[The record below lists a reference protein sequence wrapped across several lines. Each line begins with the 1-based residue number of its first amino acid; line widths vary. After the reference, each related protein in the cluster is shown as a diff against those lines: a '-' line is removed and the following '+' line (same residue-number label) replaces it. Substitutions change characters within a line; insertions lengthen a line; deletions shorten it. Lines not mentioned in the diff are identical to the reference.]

1 MKRIGCM
8 CVALSA
14 LFVLDSHGAGIADW
28 SDSARRCL
36 ENYATAKVTASTK
49 DVEDTQ
55 GRWDKSEAENADVR
69 LSEDL
74 LLFKDDEGNV
84 HKLPISVKANGKW
97 KWGDGVSAN
106 WLINEHGGTTENSW
120 LNARLTVQ
128 QNGSVIKELNFDI
141 MGSTIVVNKMN
152 LGDLSMSAK
161 SSNIFFLDNDA
172 TCRSAILA
180 AENSAV
186 CVSNNIGKIGHF
198 QLFTHNGVVY
208 DKTGEVLDNDLVNQF
223 GKFIAKH
230 NDWLDNLKN
239 NQEILV
245 SVNAKHVN
253 AEGVDVRFV
262 DNSNIEE
269 LTANE
274 KHVLFEKPADDK
286 EKQVTILENI
296 RRYFN
301 PAEQRSVVIQS
312 GVQQGTHSLTDED
325 PNLLV
330 LHNILKPY
338 AKDSDEASKAP
349 NLLSVVKKENGD
361 YAFAS
366 YNLND
371 AVEIRKD
378 GQYLVADSSIENR
391 KTKVLREKDSFDA
404 RTLLKTILK
413 AKNPSIV
420 FFGDSKRDLVVAYR
434 KVDNDYVFFL
444 KDDRDAKN
452 YTFSWAVDDVLS
464 HQLKQLQ
471 DKQAPFSFAD
481 YARADE
487 WDGDE
492 NDKKG
497 TVPTQPVAK
506 TTGQGDDK
514 SDLSYEEKQK
524 LYGGTKQ
531 QNKS

>member
-1 MKRIGCM
+1 M

-14 LFVLDSHGAGIADW
+14 LFVLNSYGAGIADW
-28 SDSARRCL
+28 SDSAKHCL
-36 ENYATAKVTASTK
+36 EKYATAGVTASDK
-49 DVEDTQ
+49 DVEDTRD
-55 GRWDKSEAENADVR
+55 RWNGSEARNANIV
-69 LSEDL
+69 LSGIGAVINNASDL
-74 LLFKDDEGNV
+74 QRQSKQQGNWL
-84 HKLPISVKANGKW
+84 HTI
-97 KWGDGVSAN
+97 WGDVN
-106 WLINEHGGTTENSW
+106 NPLLEYDTYE
-120 LNARLTVQ
+120 
-128 QNGSVIKELNFDI
+128 D
-141 MGSTIVVNKMN
+141 TIVITKMR
-152 LGDLSMSAK
+152 LADLSIAVNYK
-161 SSNIFFLDNDA
+161 NIVFLDNDA
-172 TCRSAILA
+172 TCKSAILA

-186 CVSNNIGKIGHF
+186 CVSNNIGEIGHF
-198 QLFTHNGVVY
+198 QLFTYRGMVY
-208 DKTGEVLDNDLVNQF
+208 DKVQGVDNLVNKF
-223 GKFIAKH
+223 GKFIAK
-230 NDWLDNLKN
+230 NSDWLNNLQQN
-239 NQEILV
+239 REMLV
-245 SVNAKHVN
+245 SVNAKQVKV
-253 AEGVDVRFV
+253 EDVDVRFM
-262 DNSNIEE
+262 DNSNIES
-269 LTANE
+269 LNADNKRVFFNDPTDNE
-274 KHVLFEKPADDK
+274 DK
-286 EKQVTILENI
+286 EKQITILENI

-301 PAEQRSVVIQS
+301 PTDQRSVIIQN
-312 GVQQGTHSLTDED
+312 GTQQGTYVLDNES

-366 YNLND
+366 YNLNV

-378 GQYLVADSSIENR
+378 GQYLVVDSSIENR
-391 KTKVLREKDSFDA
+391 KTKVLREKNSFDA
-404 RTLLKTILK
+404 RTPLKTILK
-413 AKNPSIV
+413 AKDPSIV

-506 TTGQGDDK
+506 VTGQGDDK